1 MSTEHSKRAAKFT
14 QNVEKTTWHDA
25 TFWSVRQKR
34 DKMAQELPEWEDL
47 REHASEIKMHTITHL
62 ADYLDMFS
70 KNLESRGVKVHW
82 AKDAQEFNE
91 IVLGILKD
99 HNVKKMVKSKSMLT
113 EECEMN
119 PYLEHRTGYHEI
131 FCSNGYSVASESGM
145 RGSDSSDAASECIL
159 YGPRAVESD
168 YLGRRGN

>member
-91 IVLGILKD
+91 IVLSILKD
-99 HNVKKMVKSKSMLT
+99 HNVKKMVKSKSMRWWLVRLIIKLRLT
-113 EECEMN
+113 IS
-119 PYLEHRTGYHEI
+119 TGCRK
-131 FCSNGYSVASESGM
+131 FVCK
-145 RGSDSSDAASECIL
+145 AAFKGGWTTRL
-159 YGPRAVESD
+159 A
-168 YLGRRGN
+168 

>member
-1 MSTEHSKRAAKFT
+1 
-14 QNVEKTTWHDA
+14 
-25 TFWSVRQKR
+25 
-34 DKMAQELPEWEDL
+34 
-47 REHASEIKMHTITHL
+47 
-62 ADYLDMFS
+62 MFS

-119 PYLEHRTGYHEI
+119 LT
-131 FCSNGYSVASESGM
+131 SNSMALMWWKPTWESASYSCCTKSPATS
-145 RGSDSSDAASECIL
+145 
-159 YGPRAVESD
+159 
-168 YLGRRGN
+168 

>member
-1 MSTEHSKRAAKFT
+1 MSTEHSKRAARFT
-14 QNVEKTTWHDA
+14 QDVEKTAWHDA

-34 DKMAQELPEWEDL
+34 DKMAQELPEWESL
-47 REHASEIKMHTITHL
+47 REHASQIKMHTITHL

-70 KNLESRGVKVHW
+70 KNLESRGVIVHW

-119 PYLEHRTGYHEI
+119 LTW
-131 FCSNGYSVASESGM
+131 SSTASTWWRPTWVSA
-145 RGSDSSDAASECIL
+145 SSS
-159 YGPRAVESD
+159 SW
-168 YLGRRGN
+168 GRSLAIS